1 MSSLNR
7 ALAPLSQAAWNAIDE
22 EAADV
27 LKVTLA
33 GRKLVDFKGPLGWE
47 TSAVDTGRV
56 EETGCKPGAN
66 VSVRRRRVHPLV
78 EFRREFEISR
88 SEMEA
93 LDRGAGDPDLDPVV
107 DAARSLAAA
116 EDEAIF
122 NGFADIGIDGIL
134 PSATHGALTISK
146 NYENYPAIV
155 AQAVSTLRQSGVG
168 GPYAIALGPV
178 CFTGLSET
186 TVNGFPVLSH
196 VAKLLDHAPVSAPTI
211 DGALVMSMRG
221 GDFELSVGRDFAI
234 GYLGHDAENVS
245 LYMGE
250 SLTFRVLG
258 AEAAVPMVYRKK

>member
-134 PSATHGALTISK
+134 PSATHR
-146 NYENYPAIV
+146 P
-155 AQAVSTLRQSGVG
+155 G
-168 GPYAIALGPV
+168 G
-178 CFTGLSET
+178 
-186 TVNGFPVLSH
+186 
-196 VAKLLDHAPVSAPTI
+196 LDP
-211 DGALVMSMRG
+211 
-221 GDFELSVGRDFAI
+221 
-234 GYLGHDAENVS
+234 
-245 LYMGE
+245 
-250 SLTFRVLG
+250 
-258 AEAAVPMVYRKK
+258 AAVWRRRPLCDRPRPGLLYRAQRNDRQRLSGAKPCRKTSRSCARIRADD